1 MNIRKI
7 MQADTAEVL
16 EMMRVFYASPA
27 VQTNGS
33 EEIFQADI
41 EACLGDCP
49 YLEGYVFADGSVIQ
63 GYAMLAKSFSTEY
76 GKPCIWIEDIYI
88 KPEFRGTGIGTAF
101 FSEIERRY
109 PDALF
114 KLEVEQENE
123 GAVRLYQRCGY
134 EILPYTEMK
143 K

>member
-1 MNIRKI
+1 MTIRK
-7 MQADTAEVL
+7 MTQADAPEVL

-27 VQTNGS
+27 VLSSGS
-33 EEIFQADI
+33 EEIFQTDV
-41 EACLGDCP
+41 ENCVGGCP
-49 YLEGYVFADGSVIQ
+49 YLEGYVFSDGTAIQ

-101 FSEIERRY
+101 FSDLERRY

-123 GAVRLYQRCGY
+123 GAVRMYQRCGF